1 MPHKFED
8 LEAAFGVDEDAPSKA
23 SANGHRS
30 EPLNPDAYMAKLLT
44 FGRRWKDMLATPGA
58 HSYSSAS
65 ECDMAV
71 VGRMVVCN
79 FTDAEIWATLERC
92 TRYQDRVER
101 KGETHSRELYEQ
113 EIAKA
118 RATVTPFAE
127 KANSYRGGRARVER
141 DGFLRSRGDV
151 PDEDDDYDDDALHAD
166 DDGRRSADV
175 RLGRFPRTDAGNAE
189 IFAALYGDRLRYDHR
204 RGEWLI
210 YGPHWWH
217 PDVDG
222 EVLRLAKEAA
232 RKRYLA
238 AMNIADEH
246 DRTAEAKF
254 AIGSENRARIDAT
267 LALARAEH
275 PIADSGDGWDADA
288 YLLGVAN
295 GVLDLRTG
303 SIRTGM
309 PEDRLSRHAPV
320 AFDPA
325 ARAPRFEHF
334 LEEILPVPHVR
345 EYVKRLAGIALTAD
359 VKEQVLPFW
368 YGGGANGK
376 STLATVIREI
386 LGRAYARQA
395 APGLL
400 LRTNS
405 DRHPTELADLFGS
418 RLVISVEVDDGR
430 ALAESLVKWLTGGDQ
445 IKARFMKQDF
455 FEFAPTFK
463 IWLLANH
470 RPAIRGTDR
479 AIWRRVK
486 LIPFTVTIAEEQ
498 WDTHLGEKLWAERA
512 GILNWM
518 IDGCLAWQREGLQ
531 EPAEVRAAVEEY
543 RQDADVLAPF
553 IEACCALLPS
563 VSTPAEHLYK
573 AYRSW
578 AQDAG
583 QTEKETLGS
592 RRFGE
597 RISERF
603 QRKTVEGR
611 RRYLG
616 VALRSR
622 GGE

>member
-1 MPHKFED
+1 MPTIDE
-8 LEAAFGVDEDAPSKA
+8 LEATFAAGEAPA
-23 SANGHRS
+23 RATHGTTHRPNDLR
-30 EPLNPDAYMAKLLT
+30 EKLRRLGNP
-44 FGRRWKDMLATPGA
+44 WKNVLATPGA
-58 HSYSSAS
+58 NGYPSAS
-65 ECDMAV
+65 ECDNAIV
-71 VGRMVVCN
+71 WALVKRN
-79 FTDAEIWATLERC
+79 FTDAEIFETLEASA
-92 TRYQDRVER
+92 RYAHRVER
-101 KGETHSRELYEQ
+101 KGEKYARELFAN

-118 RATVTPFAE
+118 RSNVDPFPP
-127 KANSYRGGRARVER
+127 KADGHRSGSGRIILE
-141 DGFLRSRGDV
+141 DISRSSDDS
-151 PDEDDDYDDDALHAD
+151 PDDEEDYYDDGEPPAAD
-166 DDGRRSADV
+166 DDRGSRDG
-175 RLGRFPRTDAGNAE
+175 RLGRYPRTDSGNAE
-189 IFAALYGDRLRYDHR
+189 IFAALYGDRVRYDHR

-222 EVLRLAKEAA
+222 EVLRMAKEAA

-238 AMNIADEH
+238 AMNIADEN

-254 AIGSENRARIDAT
+254 AIGSENRAKIEAM
-267 LALARAEH
+267 LALAKAEH

-288 YLLGVAN
+288 YVLGVTN

-303 SIRTGM
+303 SMRSGT

-320 AFDPA
+320 TFDPS
-325 ARAPRFEHF
+325 ARAPQFDRF
-334 LEEILPVPHVR
+334 LEEILPATDVR

-359 VKEQVLPFW
+359 VKEQILPFW

-400 LRTNS
+400 LRTSS

-479 AIWRRVK
+479 AIWRPVK
-486 LIPFTVTIAEEQ
+486 LIPFTVTIPEEK
-498 WDTHLGEKLWAERA
+498 WDTNLGAKLSAERA

-518 IDGCLAWQREGLQ
+518 VEGCLAWQRDGLQ
-531 EPAEVRAAVEEY
+531 EPPEVRAAVEEY
-543 RQDADVLAPF
+543 RQDTDVLAPF
-553 IEACCALLPS
+553 VEACCLLLPNM
-563 VSTPAEHLYK
+563 STPAEHLYK
-573 AYRSW
+573 AYRSY

-583 QTEKETLGS
+583 LTEKETLGS

-597 RISERF
+597 RMVERF

-611 RRYLG
+611 RRYVG
-616 VALRSR
+616 VALRSG